1 MKVILKKDVENVGRS
16 GDVKD
21 VARGFAR
28 NYLLARGLAMEAT
41 PAAIQWF
48 AKGDERRKKLREKA
62 LSAAK
67 GDCEKLAAVRLSFSR
82 QVGENGK
89 LFGSVGRSDIIKS
102 LKASGHDLD
111 RGVVCL
117 ASPIKEVG
125 DFDVELRLAPEASV
139 KIKVSVVARK

>member
-1 MKVILKKDVENVGRS
+1 MKVILKKDVESLGRA

-28 NYLLARGLAMEAT
+28 NYLFARGLAMEAT
-41 PAAIQWF
+41 AAAIEWF
-48 AKGDERRKKLREKA
+48 SKGEDRRKKLREKA
-62 LSAAK
+62 LASAK
-67 GDCEKLAAVRLSFSR
+67 GDCEKLASVKLSFSR
-82 QVGENGK
+82 QVGESGK
-89 LFGSVGRSDIIKS
+89 LFGSVGKSDIVKS

-117 ASPIKEVG
+117 ESPIKEVG
-125 DFDVELRLAPEASV
+125 DYDVELRLAPEASV